1 MVLSLPFLRSQFT
14 TPSAEI
20 NKLQIEEALDN
31 LKTNMFKVDS
41 VGNGN
46 PCNWPHT
53 CDACHAAACNLY
65 CQTDSAYL
73 CFSCDECIHAANP
86 QALQHHRVL
95 VCSECENA
103 PAAFTFKADAA
114 SLCISCN
121 VEIHSANAI
130 ACRHNRVPVSPLT
143 GLVYASSN
151 TYYHCELPLPALTFD
166 VGNEI
171 VVYKTNEIIDE
182 AEADSFLLLDPDNTE
197 NQTNSELMNSEAVE
211 YLQSYQDEYSQQQS
225 YGAHK
230 GKNISDIFVPVPSVE
245 ARKIQQQEEQ
255 HNISFNGE
263 YDNSRGA
270 FINTP
275 SSSQSVALSF
285 MSDGISPKETTSE
298 LSCSYTRFQCGTTEI
313 LQNTSR
319 VMPLQFNPTNREANK
334 KIRNASRKAYAET
347 RPRVK
352 GRFARRS
359 DIELEEDHLF
369 STEEYGY
376 AIVLNN

>member
-1 MVLSLPFLRSQFT
+1 
-14 TPSAEI
+14 
-20 NKLQIEEALDN
+20 
-31 LKTNMFKVDS
+31 MFKVDS
-41 VGNGN
+41 VGDGY

-86 QALQHHRVL
+86 HALQHHRVL

-121 VEIHSANAI
+121 VEIHSPNAI

-166 VGNEI
+166 
-171 VVYKTNEIIDE
+171 
-182 AEADSFLLLDPDNTE
+182 
-197 NQTNSELMNSEAVE
+197 
-211 YLQSYQDEYSQQQS
+211 YQDEYSQQQS

-230 GKNISDIFVPVPSVE
+230 GKNISDIIVPVPSVE
-245 ARKIQQQEEQ
+245 ARKIQQEEEQ
-255 HNISFNGE
+255 HNISLNGE

-298 LSCSYTRFQCGTTEI
+298 LSCSYTRFQSGTTEL

-319 VMPLQFNPTNREANK
+319 VMPLQFNLTNREAKVLKYREKRKARKFEK
-334 KIRNASRKAYAET
+334 KIRYASRKAYAET
-347 RPRVK
+347 QPRVK
-352 GRFARRS
+352 GRFARRP
-359 DIELEEDHLF
+359 DIELEEDQLL